1 MGGGG
6 QDSYFHLAWG
16 RTWVRLPVE
25 SLPTSHSPLAEML
38 QSHFIK
44 KPKLMGLDLGSHCLG
59 PSPISGNE
67 GTTLGGSQSCAGWAR
82 ESENRKVAR
91 APATDCLSECHR
103 VQANSSL
110 TRGTRAVG
118 LKEGVPGVLTPCHP
132 IQRANKHSCWASRA
146 TPTPTGYQ
154 RWSSLKSCWPQGQAP
169 ETPGKGLPESWGLF
183 TATTSS

>member
-103 VQANSSL
+103 VRANSSL

-118 LKEGVPGVLTPCHP
+118 LKRGGARCPNTLPPHSAGQQALLLGQQGHSNPHRVSEVEQPQELLASGPGSRNSWERLT
-132 IQRANKHSCWASRA
+132 
-146 TPTPTGYQ
+146 
-154 RWSSLKSCWPQGQAP
+154 
-169 ETPGKGLPESWGLF
+169 
-183 TATTSS
+183 